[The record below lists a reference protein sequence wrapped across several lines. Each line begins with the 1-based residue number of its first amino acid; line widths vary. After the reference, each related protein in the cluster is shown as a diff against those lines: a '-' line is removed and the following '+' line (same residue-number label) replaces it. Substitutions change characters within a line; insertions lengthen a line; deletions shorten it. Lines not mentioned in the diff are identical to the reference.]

1 MAKNIIIFQNEPGE
15 ENTLLGFKI
24 LDINSTKQYMKA
36 VSLLSNANEK
46 FEINNMLIDYEM
58 EKFEILKITAGDIK
72 VLSKLFNVGE
82 DEETAGIFPDAIN
95 DAYEL
100 GLLSDDDEYN
110 EYNDEDFDENYE

>member
-1 MAKNIIIFQNEPGE
+1 MAKNIIIFQDDPGE

-24 LDINSTKQYMKA
+24 LNANSTKQFMKA
-36 VSLLSNANEK
+36 VSLLSNVNEK
-46 FEINNMLIDYEM
+46 FEINNMLIDYEI

-72 VLSKLFNVGE
+72 VLSKLFNVEE

-100 GLLSDDDEYN
+100 GLMSDDEETD
-110 EYNDEDFDENYE
+110 DEDFDENYE